1 MCCLRVAAGHN
12 GSIRASPVNIFK
24 DAPHQSLRN
33 GVRAAREVV
42 RRNGGCVIDAFDLEI
57 SSVLFAEFV
66 AERLADDGALWS
78 PLALS
83 LFDMFGNLFGDSPCC
98 RLRLSHGPRRKRLCR
113 RKSYVRIRSRKA
125 WCGLAGVERL
135 LEGGRWRWRPVQELG
150 RNAWWGLWGAD
161 GGWPGWM
168 K

>member
-1 MCCLRVAAGHN
+1 
-12 GSIRASPVNIFK
+12 VNIFK

-42 RRNGGCVIDAFDLEI
+42 RRNGGCVIDAFDLEL

-83 LFDMFGNLFGDSPCC
+83 LFDMFGNLFGDLTMLPASVEP
-98 RLRLSHGPRRKRLCR
+98 RAQTKTTLPQEELRENSFSESL
-113 RKSYVRIRSRKA
+113 VRSSWRGATSRGRAVAMEASARA
-125 WCGLAGVERL
+125 W
-135 LEGGRWRWRPVQELG
+135 
-150 RNAWWGLWGAD
+150 
-161 GGWPGWM
+161 
-168 K
+168 